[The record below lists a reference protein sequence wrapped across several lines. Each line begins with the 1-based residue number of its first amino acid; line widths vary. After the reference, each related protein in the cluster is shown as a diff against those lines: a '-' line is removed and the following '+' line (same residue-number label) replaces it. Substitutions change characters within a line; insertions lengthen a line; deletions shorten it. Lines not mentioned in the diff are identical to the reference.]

1 MTTHQG
7 QSAVRAARES
17 DAAEIVHLGA
27 LMYKSVGQ
35 RPTPAW
41 AVESTE
47 LVKHRLGMDLIGMVV
62 DAPEGGL
69 ACCGLVNVVPRLP
82 RPGAASHYIG
92 YVQWVSTA
100 PQHQRTGYA
109 RKVMDAL
116 LRETEHDLV
125 LVECFQTSGNRC
137 AITTACVLRGALW
150 EALEA
155 FLAVLDRYTLADLA
169 APQRELAH
177 LLDLQPRAK

>member
-100 PQHQRTGYA
+100 PQHQRKGYA
-109 RKVMDAL
+109 RKVMEAL
-116 LRETEHDLV
+116 LRETDARGIEVIELHASPQGRDLYEEMGFFIKSDNV
-125 LVECFQTSGNRC
+125 AMTL
-137 AITTACVLRGALW
+137 LRSPT
-150 EALEA
+150 
-155 FLAVLDRYTLADLA
+155 R
-169 APQRELAH
+169 Q
-177 LLDLQPRAK
+177 